1 MAYTFDISNFSCLLF
16 VHRVSKKRSTT
27 SAYKDLDIKNLDLWS
42 LRISFNIILA
52 TRCDIFLKSMHYLY
66 IYICRAGQCTWYDRH
81 TGGGCSH
88 TRICS
93 YIINYKFIH
102 NIFKFH
108 KCSLFSIF
116 SFSFC
121 PYDEIIS
128 SGSVLVRVLSIGMVL
143 VL

>member
-1 MAYTFDISNFSCLLF
+1 MIIAQLLIFNDLNKISHGQHTNYNSHISTQIFISDCIVGTFRGKG
-16 VHRVSKKRSTT
+16 V
-27 SAYKDLDIKNLDLWS
+27 
-42 LRISFNIILA
+42 
-52 TRCDIFLKSMHYLY
+52 
-66 IYICRAGQCTWYDRH
+66 G
-81 TGGGCSH
+81 GGGCSH